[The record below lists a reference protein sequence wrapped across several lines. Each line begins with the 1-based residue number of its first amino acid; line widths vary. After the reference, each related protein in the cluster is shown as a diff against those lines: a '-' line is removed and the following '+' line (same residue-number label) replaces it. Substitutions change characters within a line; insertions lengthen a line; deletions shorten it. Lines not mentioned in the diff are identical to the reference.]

1 MGFNMSAHNKSSAN
15 IPFLNAKIAYAISGI
30 IFLSL
35 LIFAVHFY
43 LYGFSWLILVP
54 CTALIVIAWFI
65 FRSINTT
72 LKVLNNIQEILLK
85 TNQGEFYH
93 RITNTKGLG
102 EIGKVAWELNEMLD
116 IMESYFK
123 EVNASFSHASKGNHD
138 RYVLSDGFPGQL
150 KHSATNINNALHLM
164 GENELLMTKNKL
176 SANLHSLNT
185 SNLLDNLKV
194 NQQDLINI
202 TDQMQK
208 VEVIANDT
216 GNNADAS
223 LSTVDDISHSLT
235 DINDTIHEVSDV
247 INALIEDSRKVTDS
261 LSMITGIAD
270 QTNLLA
276 LNASI
281 EAARA
286 GEHGRGFAVVAEEVK
301 NLSEH
306 TKNAALEVTKTLDS
320 FNKRVSQMNTKASS
334 SADLSQ
340 NIMEQVVAFKGQFS
354 SLSSSAKE
362 SIAYIS
368 YSKDKSFGLLT
379 KLDHIIYKQNGYLA
393 IEEEQG
399 CPQADAINVDN
410 HNCRL
415 GKWYYE
421 GLGHDNFR
429 HTSAYA
435 QLSTPHQEVHSF
447 TQQAYASSRQNWQDN
462 SEILNNIVSG
472 MEKSERASA
481 NVMQL
486 IDQMIEEKHKH

>member
-1 MGFNMSAHNKSSAN
+1 MSAHNKSSAN
-15 IPFLNAKIAYAISGI
+15 IPFLNAKITYAISGI

-35 LIFAVHFY
+35 LIFGAHLY
-43 LYGFSWLILVP
+43 LYGFSWLILLP
-54 CTALIVIAWFI
+54 CAVLIAIGWFI
-65 FRSINTT
+65 FTSVNTT
-72 LKVLNNIQEILLK
+72 LKVLNTIQEILLK
-85 TNQGEFYH
+85 TNQGELYH

-123 EVNASFSHASKGNHD
+123 EVNTSFSHASKGNHD
-138 RYVLSDGFPGQL
+138 RYVLADGFPGLL
-150 KHSATNINNALHLM
+150 KQSAININTALHLM
-164 GENELLMTKNKL
+164 AENEILMTKNKL
-176 SANLHSLNT
+176 SANLHTLNT
-185 SNLLDNLKV
+185 SNLLENLKI
-194 NQQDLINI
+194 NQQDLLNI
-202 TDQMQK
+202 TEQMQK
-208 VEVIANDT
+208 VENIANDT
-216 GNNADAS
+216 GRNADAS
-223 LSTVDDISHSLT
+223 LSTVDEISHSLI

-301 NLSEH
+301 KLSEH

-320 FNKRVSQMNTKASS
+320 FNKRVSQMNTKANS

-340 NIMEQVVAFKGQFS
+340 DIMEQVVAFKGQFS

-362 SIAYIS
+362 SINYIS

-379 KLDHIIYKQNGYLA
+379 KLDHIIYKQNAYLA
-393 IEEEQG
+393 IEEEHS
-399 CPQADAINVDN
+399 CPQANAINVDS

-421 GLGHDNFR
+421 GSGHDNFR
-429 HTSAYA
+429 HTNAYA
-435 QLSTPHQEVHSF
+435 KLSIPHQEVHQF
-447 TQQAYASSRQNWQDN
+447 TQQAYAFSRQNWQDDT
-462 SEILNNIVSG
+462 EILNSIVSH
-472 MEKSERASA
+472 MEKSEQASA
-481 NVMQL
+481 KVML
-486 IDQMIEEKHKH
+486 FIDHMLEEKHKP